1 MQKRAR
7 QENERK
13 MAKPLKARR
22 HSIMCLKVI
31 CFKLFFNQLY
41 DQTFIMITTDSGVQ
55 NTRCVKTKTSNP
67 YRFMKRKKK
76 KSKCTKTLCEN
87 NINFFQINM
96 FCNFENKYDHLKLS
110 LRKVK

>member
-55 NTRCVKTKTSNP
+55 NTRSVKTKTSNP

-76 KSKCTKTLCEN
+76 KKVNVQKLYVKITLIFFRLICFVILK
-87 NINFFQINM
+87 INTII
-96 FCNFENKYDHLKLS
+96 
-110 LRKVK
+110 